1 MPEEH
6 KKTYREQALDY
17 DLLVSREDYQQN
29 LIKAIQRIR
38 KVDDLNVIDLGSG
51 TGRVGLLLG
60 NRTAASLALD
70 MSPQM
75 ITVASEKFSA
85 GGFRNWSTGVADH
98 RNLPL
103 VNGCADLVI
112 SGWSICY
119 LVDWYQKTWQQ
130 ELEKA
135 FREIHR
141 VLRPGGTIIIIET
154 QGTGF
159 EAPHPPEHLH
169 HYFKYLADIGF
180 EQFWIRTD
188 YRFKDLEEAVNT
200 ARFFFGETLAKE
212 VKEKRWVV
220 LPECTGFWYRNLK

>member
-6 KKTYREQALDY
+6 KKTYREQAEDY

-51 TGRVGLLLG
+51 TGRVGLMIG

-75 ITVASEKFSA
+75 ITVASEKFNA

-119 LVDWYQKTWQQ
+119 LVDWYQQTWQQ

-159 EAPHPPEHLH
+159 ETPHPPEHLH
-169 HYFKYLADIGF
+169 HYFKYLTDKGF
-180 EQFWIRTD
+180 EHFWIRTD
-188 YRFKDLEEAVNT
+188 YRFKDPEEAINT
-200 ARFFFGETLAKE
+200 VRFFFGETLAKE
-212 VKEKRWVV
+212 VKKKGWVV
-220 LPECTGFWYRNLK
+220 LPECTGFWYKNLK

>member
-1 MPEEH
+1 MPVEH
-6 KKTYREQALDY
+6 KKTYREQTGDY

-51 TGRVGLLLG
+51 TGRVGLLLAD
-60 NRTAASLALD
+60 RTAASLALD
-70 MSPQM
+70 LSLQM
-75 ITVASEKFSA
+75 ISIAHEKFVA

-98 RNLPL
+98 RDLPL
-103 VNGCADLVI
+103 VDGCADLVI

-130 ELEKA
+130 ELDKA

-141 VLRPGGTIIIIET
+141 ILRPGGTIIIIET

-159 EAPHPPEHLH
+159 ETPQPPEHLD
-169 HYFKYLADIGF
+169 HYFKYLSASGF
-180 EQFWIRTD
+180 EHFWIRTD
-188 YRFKDLEEAVNT
+188 YKFKDLEEAVKT
-200 ARFFFGETLAKE
+200 VRFFFGEALADE
-212 VKEKRWVV
+212 VNEKNWVI
-220 LPECTGFWYRNLK
+220 LPECTGFWYKNLK